1 MISIKGL
8 REGLIVICDDGPW
21 HTQLQE
27 LEGKLNS
34 NARFFKG
41 GQLALDV
48 KSLTLSPDDIARAQ
62 TLLEQYDVKLWA
74 VLSQNESTNSNVH
87 KLKLASTLQ
96 PPEPEMS
103 VERGAGTGKEENN
116 RGAGNVTDTND
127 GLLVRKRVRSGQ
139 VLRHPGHV
147 VVIGDVNPGAQ
158 IIAGGDIVVWGKL
171 HGLAHAGALGDSSAV
186 ICALDL
192 LPSLIRIADA
202 ARGVLPPSRRG
213 RVKKPEMALLE
224 QQEIKIVPW
233 QDK

>member
-8 REGLIVICDDGPW
+8 REGLIVICDDEPW
-21 HTQLQE
+21 HAQLKE

-48 KSLTLSPDDIARAQ
+48 KTMILSPDDIRRAQ

-87 KLKLASTLQ
+87 KLKLASSLQ
-96 PPEPEMS
+96 LPEPETRTDRES
-103 VERGAGTGKEENN
+103 GAAENDI
-116 RGAGNVTDTND
+116 GAGNVADTTD

-171 HGLAHAGALGDSSAV
+171 QGLAHAGALGDPSAV
-186 ICALDL
+186 ICALDF
-192 LPSLIRIADA
+192 LPSMIRIADA
-202 ARGVLPPSRRG
+202 ARGVLNTPRRG
-213 RVKKPEMALLE
+213 RAKKPEMALLE

>member
-21 HTQLQE
+21 HSQLKE
-27 LEGKLNS
+27 LEGKLNA

-48 KSLTLSPDDIARAQ
+48 KTMILSPDDIRRAQ
-62 TLLEQYDVKLWA
+62 SLLEQYDVKLWA

-87 KLKLASTLQ
+87 KLKLASSLQ
-96 PPEPEMS
+96 PPEPKARTDRES
-103 VERGAGTGKEENN
+103 GVEENDPGAGSV
-116 RGAGNVTDTND
+116 ADTTD

-171 HGLAHAGALGDSSAV
+171 QGLAHAGALGDSGAV
-186 ICALDL
+186 ICALDF
-192 LPSLIRIADA
+192 LPSMIRIADA
-202 ARGVLPPSRRG
+202 ARGVLNNPRRG

>member
-21 HTQLQE
+21 PTQLQE
-27 LEGKLNS
+27 LEGKINS
-34 NARFFKG
+34 NARFFRG

-48 KSLTLSPDDIARAQ
+48 KAMLLSPDDIRRAQ
-62 TLLEQYDVKLWA
+62 MLLEQYDVKLWA

-87 KLKLASTLQ
+87 KLRLASSLR
-96 PPEPEMS
+96 PPEPEAHTKGETFVIQDS
-103 VERGAGTGKEENN
+103 EPVLSHA
-116 RGAGNVTDTND
+116 ADTTD

-171 HGLAHAGALGDSSAV
+171 QGLAHAGALGDSGAV
-186 ICALDL
+186 ICALDFM
-192 LPSLIRIADA
+192 PSLIRIADA
-202 ARGVLPPSRRG
+202 ARGVLNTPRRG
-213 RVKKPEMALLE
+213 RAKRPEMALLE
-224 QQEIKIVPW
+224 QQEIKIVQW

>member
-21 HTQLQE
+21 HAQLKE

-48 KSLTLSPDDIARAQ
+48 KTMILSPDDIRRAQ

-87 KLKLASTLQ
+87 KLKLASSLQ
-96 PPEPEMS
+96 PSEPETRDDRESGAEGNDLVAGS
-103 VERGAGTGKEENN
+103 VA
-116 RGAGNVTDTND
+116 DTTD

-171 HGLAHAGALGDSSAV
+171 QGLAHAGALGDPGAV
-186 ICALDL
+186 ICALDF
-192 LPSLIRIADA
+192 LPSMIRIADA
-202 ARGVLPPSRRG
+202 ARGVLNTPRRG
-213 RVKKPEMALLE
+213 RAKRPEMALLE